1 MESPGAG
8 HIQAELDALTELA
21 ALVIDGQNLSIDD
34 LVEFEEAG
42 TKVTVMT
49 LRHNLRDYMLTI
61 EDSSGEMILALR
73 SMEIDG
79 LHIRLP
85 APLYVGISQPLAV
98 GGYC

>member
-21 ALVIDGQNLSIDD
+21 ALVIDGQNLTVDD
-34 LVEFEEAG
+34 LVEFDDKG

-49 LRHNLRDYMLTI
+49 LRHNLKDYMLTI
-61 EDSSGEMILALR
+61 EDSSSEMILALR
-73 SMEIDG
+73 SIEIDG
-79 LHIRLP
+79 LYIRLP

-98 GGYC
+98 GGYW